1 MNERRLTQLPLA
13 TVGSRLVTVGSR
25 RRTRCAGGPANSES
39 RGRPA
44 GPARAPSESWTD
56 SEKTGPRVTV
66 AQGPQLQWLRG
77 HMATRALI
85 PVLGREGQPAF
96 PGRGRA
102 RSICRPRPTH
112 RHGWLTPSPLT
123 VNSIPSPFTCFLN
136 FSHPPPHNI
145 PKIRC
150 NLSLEISRATRF
162 IAEVALDLIRRRKW
176 ACKAGTSSQR

>member
-1 MNERRLTQLPLA
+1 MARLTP
-13 TVGSRLVTVGSR
+13 T
-25 RRTRCAGGPANSES
+25 ES

-162 IAEVALDLIRRRKW
+162 IAEVALDLIRSRKW
-176 ACKAGTSSQR
+176 ACKAGTSSQRL